1 MSQEFDYIVVGA
13 GSAGCPVAARLSETA
28 QVLLIEAGGHNRRFE
43 VKAPAAFPKQF
54 HSKIDWDYW
63 TEPEPHLNGRRVFS
77 PRAKVMGGCSEM
89 NAMIYIRGNRYD
101 YDSWADG
108 AAQGWSYDE
117 VLPVFKRSECN
128 DEFDDEYHG
137 TTGPLKVTRITDI
150 DPVSIALIDAA
161 AAQGVNRNNDFNGK
175 EMDGTGQ
182 LQVNQHRGMRFGSA
196 EAFLAPLGRRSNLT
210 IRKNTLATRVV
221 IESGRAV
228 AVEVADGKGGTE
240 RIRARAEI
248 VLAGGAFNTP
258 ALLQHSG
265 IGPADFLR
273 SVGVTPVVDLPAVGE
288 NLMEHPLASVC
299 YELAD
304 GYIGLAD
311 ATDPK
316 YLAQWLSRRRGKLT
330 SNIAEGAI
338 HFRTDASMPAPN
350 IQALLS
356 PSFFYNHG
364 HTSWDAPAATI
375 ALSYIGSRSCGQVRI
390 RSTDPRRKPAV
401 TYNMFSEES
410 ELDEM
415 VDAVEFARAVAANA
429 QNSGVL
435 RAEITPGDG
444 VRSRDEIKDWI
455 RTSVQHTF
463 HPSCTAR
470 IGSPTDGVVDPKL
483 RVHGVDGL
491 RIADTSI
498 MPTIVRG
505 NTHAPAVMIGERCSD
520 FIKEPQSDSEG
531 GHSSPAVHA

>member
-1 MSQEFDYIVVGA
+1 VSQEFDYIVIGA

-28 QVLLIEAGGHNRRFE
+28 NVLLIEAGGDNRRFE
-43 VKAPAAFPKQF
+43 VKAPLAFPRQF

-89 NAMIYIRGNRYD
+89 NAMIYIRGPRLD
-101 YDSWADG
+101 YDEWAEG
-108 AAQGWSYDE
+108 GAQGWSYDD
-117 VLPVFKRSECN
+117 VLPVFKRSEGN

-137 TTGPLKVTRITDI
+137 RTGPLKVTRIPDI
-150 DPVSIALIDAA
+150 DPVTVALIDAA
-161 AAQGVNRNNDFNGK
+161 AAQGVNRNNDFNGN

-182 LQVNQHRGMRFGSA
+182 LQVNQHRGMRFGAA
-196 EAFLAPLGRRSNLT
+196 EAYLAPLARHRSLT
-210 IRKNTLATRVV
+210 IRKKTLATRIVV
-221 IESGRAV
+221 EGGRAV
-228 AVEVADGKGGTE
+228 AVEVADGKGGAE
-240 RIRARAEI
+240 RIRARGEI
-248 VLAGGAFNTP
+248 VLSGGAFNTP

-288 NLMEHPLASVC
+288 HLMEHPLASVC
-299 YELAD
+299 YELAE
-304 GYIGLAD
+304 GYTGLYD
-311 ATDPK
+311 AKDPK
-316 YLAQWLSRRRGKLT
+316 YLAQWLTRRRGKLT

-350 IQALLS
+350 FQVLLS
-356 PSFFYNHG
+356 ACFFYNHG
-364 HTSWDAPAATI
+364 LTSWDAPAATM
-375 ALSYIGSRSCGQVRI
+375 ALSYIDSRSQGSVRI
-390 RSTDPRRKPAV
+390 RSNDPTRKPAV
-401 TYNMFSEES
+401 TYNMFSTES

-415 VDAVEFARAVAANA
+415 VDAVEFARAVAADA
-429 QNSGVL
+429 QSRGVL
-435 RAEITPGDG
+435 RAEITPGEG
-444 VRSRDEIKDWI
+444 VRRRDEIKDWI

-470 IGSPTDGVVDPKL
+470 IGSPADGVVDPKL
-483 RVHGVDGL
+483 RVHGVEGL

-520 FIKEPQSDSEG
+520 FIKE
-531 GHSSPAVHA
+531 V

>member
-1 MSQEFDYIVVGA
+1 VSQEFDYIVIGA

-28 QVLLIEAGGHNRRFE
+28 KVLLIEAGGNNRRFE

-108 AAQGWSYDE
+108 GAQGWSYDD
-117 VLPVFKRSECN
+117 VLGVFKRSECN

-150 DPVSIALIDAA
+150 DPVTVALIDAA
-161 AAQGVNRNNDFNGK
+161 ATQGVARNNDFNGK
-175 EMDGTGQ
+175 QMDGTGQ

-196 EAFLAPLGRRSNLT
+196 EAYLAPLARHRNLS
-210 IRKNTLATRVV
+210 IRKNTLATRIV
-221 IESGRAV
+221 IEGGRAV

-240 RIRARAEI
+240 RIRARGEI
-248 VLAGGAFNTP
+248 VISGGAFNTP

-273 SVGVTPVVDLPAVGE
+273 SVGVAPVVDLPAVGE
-288 NLMEHPLASVC
+288 RLMEHPLASVC
-299 YELAD
+299 YELAE
-304 GYIGLAD
+304 GYTGLSEAQE
-311 ATDPK
+311 PK
-316 YLAQWLSRRRGKLT
+316 YLAQWVTRRRGKLT

-364 HTSWDAPAATI
+364 LTSWDAPAATI

-390 RSTDPRRKPAV
+390 RSNDPRRKPAV
-401 TYNMFSEES
+401 TYNMFSTEL

-444 VRSRDEIKDWI
+444 VRTRDEIKRWI

-520 FIKEPQSDSEG
+520 FIKASQASR
-531 GHSSPAVHA
+531 